1 MERNPFI
8 TNGYAG
14 AEYFCDRIEETR
26 HIVSMLTNQNNM
38 ALISPRRLGKTDLL
52 RHCFTQP
59 EIKDKYYTFE
69 IDIYSTSSLQEFV
82 DVLGKAI
89 INTLRPLGRKA
100 WEGFLQVLS
109 SLRSEISFD
118 INGLPVWGLGLGT
131 ITNPTTTLQEI
142 FDYLQNADKPCLV
155 AIDEFQQ
162 ILKYADGKKIEAL
175 LRTHIQRCSNA
186 NFIFSGSQRHIMSGI
201 FLTPSRPFYQ
211 SVIPMELKPIEYSK
225 YEEFCIS
232 NFRKGDKDLDTKV
245 VSIVYQRYEGITMY
259 MQSLMNI
266 MYNMTP
272 AGGRCTEDMVDN
284 ALETLLS
291 YQSSIYETILSLM
304 PEKQRRLFL
313 AIAQEGKAKNISSGH
328 FVRKYRLVSPS
339 SVLSAIK
346 GLMDKDFITK
356 SNDTYYVYDLFF
368 VEWLRKS
375 EYIVHSA

>member
-14 AEYFCDRIEETR
+14 EEYFCDRIEETKY
-26 HIVSMLTNQNNM
+26 IVSMLTNQNNM

-52 RHCFTQP
+52 RHCFSQP
-59 EIKDKYYTFE
+59 EIKDNYYTFE
-69 IDIYSTSSLQEFV
+69 IDIYSTSSIQDFV

-89 INTLRPLGRKA
+89 INTLRPLGQKA
-100 WEGFLQVLS
+100 WEKFLQMLS

-131 ITNPTTTLQEI
+131 ITNPTTTLHEI

-162 ILKYADGKKIEAL
+162 ILKYPDGDKIEAL
-175 LRTHIQRCSNA
+175 LRSHVQRCNNA

-201 FLTPSRPFYQ
+201 FLTPNRPFYQ

-225 YEEFCIS
+225 YEEFCVN
-232 NFRKGDKDLDTKV
+232 NFRKYNKHLDTNTV
-245 VSIVYQRYEGITMY
+245 YYVYQRYEGITMY

-266 MYNMTP
+266 LFNKTP
-272 AGGRCTEDMVDN
+272 CEGYCTKEMVDD
-284 ALETLLS
+284 AIDTLLS
-291 YQSSIYETILSLM
+291 YQSSIYETILNLM

-313 AIAQEGKAKNISSGH
+313 AIAQERKARSISSGH
-328 FVRKYRLVSPS
+328 FVRKYRLISPS
-339 SVLSAIK
+339 SVLSALK
-346 GLMDKDFITK
+346 GLMDKDFITQN
-356 SNDTYYVYDLFF
+356 NDTYYVYDFFF
-368 VEWLRKS
+368 VEWLRKK
-375 EYIVHSA
+375 EYIM

>member
-1 MERNPFI
+1 MERNPFV
-8 TNGYAG
+8 TSGYAG
-14 AEYFCDRIEETR
+14 AEYFCDRVEETKY
-26 HIVSMLTNQNNM
+26 IVSMLTNQNNM

-52 RHCFTQP
+52 RHCFAQH

-69 IDIYSTSSLQEFV
+69 IDIYSTTSLQDFV

-89 INTLRPLGRKA
+89 ITTLRPLGRKA

-162 ILKYADGKKIEAL
+162 ILKYTNGEKVEAL

-186 NFIFSGSQRHIMSGI
+186 NFIFSGSHRHLMSGI
-201 FLTPSRPFYQ
+201 FVTPSRPFYQ
-211 SVIPMELKPIEYSK
+211 SVKIMDLKPIAYEK
-225 YEEFCIS
+225 YEEFCVN
-232 NFRKGDKDLDTKV
+232 NFTKGGKQLDVETV
-245 VSIVYQRYEGITMY
+245 TTIYQRYEGITLY

-266 MYNMTP
+266 LYTMTP
-272 AGGRCTEDMVDN
+272 VGGLCTPEMVQE
-284 ALETLLS
+284 AIATLIS

-304 PEKQRRLFL
+304 PEKQRRLFF
-313 AIAQEGKAKNISSGH
+313 AIAQEGRAKSISSGQ
-328 FVRKYRLVSPS
+328 FVRKYRLLSPS

-346 GLMDKDFITK
+346 GLLEKDFVTQD
-356 SNDTYYVYDLFF
+356 SDSFYVYDLFF
-368 VEWLRKS
+368 VEWLREKG
-375 EYIVHSA
+375 YIKK